1 MAYKDITMVR
11 GDTLAF
17 SFKFQGLNQAL
28 DTAYFS
34 CKANPTDNTYL
45 FQKSLSDG
53 IEADENNVYKV
64 RVAPDDTEDIPAGDY
79 FYDLQVG
86 VNDDIY
92 TILIGQL
99 FLRQDV
105 TN

>member
-17 SFKFQGLNQAL
+17 TFKFKGLNQAL
-28 DTAYFS
+28 DTAYFT
-34 CKANPTDNTYL
+34 CKANPTDDTPL
-45 FQKSLSDG
+45 FQKTLEDG
-53 IEADENNVYKV
+53 IEADASGAYKV
-64 RVAPDDTEDIPAGDY
+64 RVAPDDTEDIPAGSY
-79 FYDLQVG
+79 YYDLQVG
-86 VNDDIY
+86 VNNDVY